1 VTITHTAKI
10 VRILKTIERKVK
22 DVLGKDQFG
31 FWGEKGPRDAI
42 GKLRTKS
49 E

>member
-1 VTITHTAKI
+1 MV
-10 VRILKTIERKVK
+10 VRILKTNERKVK
-22 DVLGKDQFG
+22 DVRGKDQFG
-31 FWGEKGPRDAI
+31 FWGEKGPTDVI